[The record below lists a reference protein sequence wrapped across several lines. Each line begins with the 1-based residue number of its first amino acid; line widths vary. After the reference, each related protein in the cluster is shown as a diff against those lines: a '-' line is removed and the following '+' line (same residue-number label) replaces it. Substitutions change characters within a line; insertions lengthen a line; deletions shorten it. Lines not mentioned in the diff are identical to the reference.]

1 MNSGEKNI
9 NQTNNHA
16 KQAKAKVSE
25 AKHSPENKKTKRQ
38 LLMRLIKTE
47 ESQKKKDKKIMTN
60 QDSLFFFSFFW
71 LLLLSL
77 LFCISNRILH
87 SILACRILKKLLRN
101 LNGAP
106 RD

>member
-60 QDSLFFFSFFW
+60 QDSLFFF
-71 LLLLSL
+71 
-77 LFCISNRILH
+77 LFSGCCCCHCCFAYPTEFYIQFSH
-87 SILACRILKKLLRN
+87 AES
-101 LNGAP
+101 
-106 RD
+106 